1 MKTVAMKECA
11 RLLFVGL
18 MGCGPAPIDAVGLA
32 PATPASGPIAHWSFD
47 QTEGTILADDS
58 GNRRVGTIVGATFVN
73 DGRFGSALHFQ
84 PGNSVTVENFPDP
97 TPSWTFSAWIRISN
111 EDAAVDDLGTAVSTE
126 DYQKGGWEFQ
136 TYGRSSG
143 VLWHFGY
150 LSEPP
155 SRYVHYEK
163 RGFETGRWAH
173 ATIVRD
179 GDANVLNIYSDGA
192 LEESQAP
199 VPPMLPGTP
208 TLSMGKWKGMDR
220 LFAGALDDIA
230 IYQRALSAAEVA
242 ELHQKPPARPQ

>member
-1 MKTVAMKECA
+1 MKKVAMKECA
-11 RLLFVGL
+11 LLIFVGL

-47 QTEGTILADDS
+47 QREGTILADDS
-58 GNRRVGTIVGATFVN
+58 GNRRVGTIAGATFVS
-73 DGRFGSALHFQ
+73 DGRFGGALHFQ

-111 EDAAVDDLGTAVSTE
+111 EDAAVDALGTAVSTE
-126 DYQKGGWEFQ
+126 DHQKGGWEFQ

-150 LSEPP
+150 WVDAPWKYV
-155 SRYVHYEK
+155 RYER

-179 GDANVLNIYSDGA
+179 ADANALNFYADA
-192 LEESQAP
+192 VLEETIPS
-199 VPPMLPGTP
+199 PPLILPGTP
-208 TLSMGKWKGMDR
+208 TLLMGKWEGVAR
-220 LFAGALDDIA
+220 LFAGSLDDIA